1 MNEKLDYAGVEKI
14 ILQLDQISARMQ
26 EILTTTTEDL
36 GKINSDVNWKSP
48 AAQKTIEIFT
58 LSSVKFEK
66 FPKEVA
72 SYATHLRKVLDQYGS
87 LTSTAATQV
96 ASTTDT
102 YVSEIN
108 G

>member
-14 ILQLDQISARMQ
+14 ILQLDAIATRMQ

-36 GKINSDVNWKSP
+36 SKINSDTNWKSP
-48 AAQKTIEIFT
+48 AAQKTIEVFS

-66 FPKEVA
+66 FPKEIV
-72 SYATHLRKVLDQYGS
+72 SYATHLRKILEQYTS
-87 LTSTAATQV
+87 LSSAASSQV
-96 ASTTDT
+96 SQTTDT

-108 G
+108 S